1 MTSISDAIGDTAV
14 QEIVHPRALQE
25 PSESF
30 LASTRRYLEAKG
42 WTRAVA
48 GDEDFEAAC
57 RAWGLCM
64 CNPAGI
70 YVWGR
75 FGCGKTAFLRL
86 LRPLINAHFVSLGDP
101 DCAKC
106 LTDDVWIRD
115 ALESNVILDD
125 LGAESGFSDYGV
137 KRDLV
142 GEFIMRY
149 YAARVGRTDSQIGSR
164 PCRVGRTDRRQGAAP
179 RFGRRRR
186 LLISTNLSGEELV
199 QRYTMRISSRIKEL
213 CIPLHLKGNDKRKWG
228 GA

>member
-1 MTSISDAIGDTAV
+1 MTSISDAIGDAAV

-25 PSESF
+25 PSERF

-64 CNPAGI
+64 YNPAGI

-86 LRPLINAHFVSLGDP
+86 LRPLLNAHFVSLGDP
-101 DCAKC
+101 ECAKC
-106 LTDDVWIRD
+106 LTDDVWIKD

-137 KRDLV
+137 KRDAV

-149 YAARVGRTDSQIGSR
+149 YADRAKDRTAS
-164 PCRVGRTDRRQGAAP
+164 
-179 RFGRRRR
+179 GRRRR